1 MKRPLIPFIHIYI
14 PEARNENNCE
24 IWYFRHLF
32 QRKLNKKAMLK
43 YYAYPD
49 RKAFDKAFQQT
60 KKARIRRDDG
70 KKGDFVAADDL
81 FFIVTDTDLK
91 PGRSSLDEVRADL
104 RNLYNLFG
112 GDVPIIFSSRSFET
126 WLCMHNGVYNKPF
139 SGQRALELDVGYDYE
154 KTEKWYRNNAERLY
168 RTIEDACAN
177 CRISR
182 SNAIDP
188 SQSEH
193 TNSASFKTT
202 YPALSDEYTINW
214 FLDISTLSY
223 MDILITLLRSFE

>member
-1 MKRPLIPFIHIYI
+1 MKNHTIPIIHIYI
-14 PEARNENNCE
+14 PEAINDNNCE

-32 QRKLNKKAMLK
+32 QRRLNKAKLK

-49 RKAFDKAFQQT
+49 RKAFEKAFKLTQKQV
-60 KKARIRRDDG
+60 KRRTDG
-70 KKGDFVAADDL
+70 KKGDTIAADDL

-91 PGRSSLDEVRADL
+91 SGRANLDEVRADL
-104 RNLYNLFG
+104 RKQNSWFS

-126 WLCMHNGVYNKPF
+126 WLCMHKGVYSKPF
-139 SGQRALELDVGYDYE
+139 SGQRALEQAVGYDYE
-154 KTEKWYRNNAERLY
+154 KTEKWYKANAERLY
-168 RTIEDACAN
+168 STIENACTN

-182 SNAIDP
+182 SNAIDS

-193 TNSASFKTT
+193 TDSSSFKISN
-202 YPALSDEYTINW
+202 PASSDEYTINW

-223 MDILITLLRSFE
+223 MDILITVLRSFE